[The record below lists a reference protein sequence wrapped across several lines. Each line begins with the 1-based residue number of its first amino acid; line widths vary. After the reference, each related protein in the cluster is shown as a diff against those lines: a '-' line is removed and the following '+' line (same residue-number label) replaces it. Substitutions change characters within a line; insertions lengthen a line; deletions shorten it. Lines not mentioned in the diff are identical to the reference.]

1 MLGRDHVQRLLE
13 DALRR
18 SPAEQTEIV
27 LLAGDEALTRFAN
40 SGIHQ
45 NVAETNAEVRV
56 RAVVGKRAGVAV
68 SNRLEPD
75 ALART
80 LETATAI
87 ARLQPENPD
96 FPGLAPP
103 QPAEPAHAFS
113 ETTAAYSPEQR
124 ARAVKAICD
133 LAVERGLVAS
143 GAFSTRAT
151 ELAVAN
157 SLGLFAYDAGT
168 RAHLTTVVMSDDSSG
183 YAERAAVDARAIDAE
198 ALGREAVDKAVRG
211 RNPVAVEPGEYRVIL
226 QPYAVEEMLSYL
238 AYVGLG
244 ALAVQEGR
252 SFLGGRFG
260 EQLVAP
266 SVDLWDDGRDPRGL
280 PLAFDFEGVPKQRV
294 SFFERGVARDVVY
307 DRQTAARAGRAST
320 GHALPAPNTA
330 GPLPTNLFLGAGDA
344 SDADLL
350 AGVERGIWVTRFWYV
365 NVVHPT
371 RTVLTGMT
379 RDGTFLIEHG
389 EITRPI
395 RNLRFTTSVLDA
407 LASVERIGR
416 APLLIQSWLGGSL
429 VPALRV
435 GRFTF
440 TGATQF

>member
-27 LLAGDEALTRFAN
+27 LTAGDDALTRFAN

-56 RAVVGKRAGVAV
+56 RAVVGKRTGVAV

-75 ALART
+75 ALAQT

-96 FPGLAPP
+96 FPGLGPP
-103 QPAEPAHAFS
+103 QAVEPVHAYS
-113 ETTAAYSPEQR
+113 EATAAYGPEQR
-124 ARAVKAICD
+124 ARAVKTVCD
-133 LAVERGLVAS
+133 LAVEQGLVAS
-143 GAFSTRAT
+143 GAFSTSST
-151 ELAVAN
+151 EIAVAN

-168 RAHLTTVVMSDDSSG
+168 RARLTTVVMSDDSSG
-183 YAERAAVDARAIDAE
+183 YAERAAVEVQRLDAE
-198 ALGREAVDKAVRG
+198 ALGREAVDKAVRS
-211 RNPVAVEPGEYRVIL
+211 RNPVAVEPGEYRVVL
-226 QPYAVEEMLSYL
+226 QAYAVEEMLTYL
-238 AYVGLG
+238 AYIGLG
-244 ALAVQEGR
+244 AQAVQEGR
-252 SFLGGRFG
+252 SFLVGRFG
-260 EQLVAP
+260 EQLAAP
-266 SVDLWDDGRDPRGL
+266 SVDLWDDGRDSRGL

-307 DRQTAARAGRAST
+307 DRQTAARANRAST

-330 GPLPTNLFLGAGDA
+330 GPLPTNLILGAGDA

-371 RTVLTGMT
+371 QTVLTGMT
-379 RDGTFLIEHG
+379 RDGTFLIERG
-389 EITRPI
+389 EIARPI

-416 APLLIQSWLGGSL
+416 EQLLIQSWLGGNL

-440 TGATQF
+440 TGATEF

>member
-13 DALRR
+13 ETLRR

-27 LLAGDEALTRFAN
+27 LTAGDDALTRFAN

-56 RAVVGKRAGVAV
+56 RAIVGKRTGVAV

-75 ALART
+75 ALAQT

-103 QPAEPAHAFS
+103 QAVEPVHAYS
-113 ETTAAYSPEQR
+113 EATAASSPEQR
-124 ARAVKAICD
+124 ARAVKLVCD
-133 LAVERGLVAS
+133 LAIEQRLVAS
-143 GAFSTRAT
+143 GAFSTSST
-151 ELAVAN
+151 EIAVAN
-157 SLGLFAYDAGT
+157 SLGLFAYDTGT
-168 RAHLTTVVMSDDSSG
+168 RARLTTVVMSDDSSG
-183 YAERAAVDARAIDAE
+183 YAERAAVDVQALDVE
-198 ALGREAVDKAVRG
+198 ALAREAVATAVRSRG
-211 RNPVAVEPGEYRVIL
+211 PVAVEPGEYRVVL
-226 QPYAVEEMLSYL
+226 QAYAVEEMLTYL
-238 AYVGLG
+238 AYLGLG
-244 ALAVQEGR
+244 AQAVQEGR
-252 SFLGGRFG
+252 SFLVGRVG
-260 EQLVAP
+260 EQLAAP
-266 SVDLWDDGRDPRGL
+266 SVDLWDNGRDPRGL

-294 SFFERGVARDVVY
+294 TFFERGIARDVVY
-307 DRQTAARAGRAST
+307 DRQTAARAGRDST

-330 GPLPTNLFLGAGDA
+330 GPLPTNLILGAGDA

-371 RTVLTGMT
+371 QAVLTGMT

-395 RNLRFTTSVLDA
+395 RNLRFTSSVLDA

-416 APLLIQSWLGGSL
+416 EPLLIQSWLGGNL

-440 TGATQF
+440 TGATEF